1 MSSPISKRQYREE
14 WVVAFQRGETYL
26 KYGVTK
32 EQQFSG
38 NQAIFAIQAAA
49 PAMVSR
55 GVNGLIPSRNRV
67 DSQVTINL
75 KERHTK
81 ETRTS
86 FNIFTAQSD
95 IREAMQ
101 NAGALT
107 AAREIDEE
115 IITALE
121 TATTVFN
128 GGTAIT
134 TSRGRMAEIK
144 ARLLNNDVYAN
155 DMITFVHTPTS
166 WERLLTLE
174 QFSSADYMDVKPLM
188 GDAEAPK
195 KWNGAI
201 HMVHTGLPGVG
212 TATASCF
219 AFGKAAI
226 GHAINTGDIRTAVGY
241 DEEDDY
247 SYSRHTIFHGATILQ
262 QSGVIE
268 WIHDDTAA
276 IT

>member
-1 MSSPISKRQYREE
+1 MVSPISKRQYREE

-32 EQQFSG
+32 EQQLAG
-38 NQAIFAIQAAA
+38 NQAVFAIQAAA
-49 PAMVSR
+49 PEMVSR

-67 DSQVTINL
+67 DSQVTINM

-107 AAREIDEE
+107 AAREIDNE

-121 TATTVFN
+121 TATTTFN
-128 GGTAIT
+128 SGTAIT
-134 TSRGRMAEIK
+134 TTRGRMAEIK
-144 ARLLNNDVYAN
+144 ARLLQNDVYAN
-155 DMITFVHTPTS
+155 DMITFLHTPAS

-195 KWNGAI
+195 KWNGAV

-219 AFGKAAI
+219 AFGKAAV

-247 SYSRHTIFHGATILQ
+247 SYARHTIFHGAIILQ
-262 QSGVIE
+262 QTGVIE
-268 WIHDDTAA
+268 FIHDDTAA

>member
-26 KYGVTK
+26 KHGVTK
-32 EQQFSG
+32 EQQISG
-38 NQAIFAIQAAA
+38 NQAVFAIQAEA

-55 GVNGLIPSRNRV
+55 GVNGLIPSRNRI
-67 DSQVTINL
+67 DTQVTINL

-107 AAREIDEE
+107 AAREIDDE
-115 IITALE
+115 IITALQ
-121 TATTVFN
+121 TATNDFN
-128 GGTAIT
+128 SGTAIT
-134 TSRGRMAEIK
+134 TTAGTMAQIK
-144 ARLLNNDVYAN
+144 ANLLNNDVYAN
-155 DMITFVHTPTS
+155 DMITFLHTPMS
-166 WERLLTLE
+166 WERLLLVE
-174 QFSSADYMDVKPLM
+174 QFSNADYVDVKPLM

-201 HMVHTGLPGVG
+201 HVLHTGLPGAG
-212 TATASCF
+212 TADAKCY
-219 AFGKAAI
+219 AFGKAAV
-226 GHAINTGDIRTAVGY
+226 GHSINQGEIRTAVGY

-247 SYSRHTIFHGATILQ
+247 SYARHTIFHGAVILQ

-268 WIHDDTAA
+268 WTHDDTMA